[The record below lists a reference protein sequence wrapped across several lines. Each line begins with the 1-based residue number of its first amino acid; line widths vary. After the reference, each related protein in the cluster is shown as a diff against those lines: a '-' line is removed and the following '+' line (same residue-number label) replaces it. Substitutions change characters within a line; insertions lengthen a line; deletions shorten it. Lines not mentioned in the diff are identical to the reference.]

1 MNLSEKGFDLT
12 FTVPMDKAI
21 LSSPKSYTIKSY
33 AYKFHQGYGS
43 PQVGV
48 KNLKATQV
56 TLSEDR
62 KTVRLL
68 LPEMQERQLY
78 EISLEALKTSKG
90 EPLANNLI
98 VYHAHNLLR

>member
-21 LSSPKSYTIKSY
+21 VSSPKSYAIKSY
-33 AYKFHQGYGS
+33 AYKYHQGYGS

-48 KNLKATQV
+48 KNLKANQV
-56 TLSEDR
+56 SLLEDG
-62 KTVRLL
+62 KTVKLVL
-68 LPEMQERQLY
+68 SDMQDRQLY
-78 EISLEALKTSKG
+78 EISLKALKTAKG